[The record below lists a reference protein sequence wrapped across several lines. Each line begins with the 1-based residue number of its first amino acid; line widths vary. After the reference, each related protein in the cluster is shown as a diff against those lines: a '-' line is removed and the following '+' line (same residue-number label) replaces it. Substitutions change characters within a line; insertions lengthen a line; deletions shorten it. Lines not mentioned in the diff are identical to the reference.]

1 MYIHI
6 YNYMHPYNMCDIYN
20 SITYI
25 TRHSIQ
31 LHGIALQCVTLLD
44 TILHLLHQIGLHYF
58 FFYTHASIHTW
69 PSMQAHMHQCLR
81 KCIHA
86 YIHTFIHPCVNV
98 CISACMHT
106 YTHTYTNTTYVRTY
120 VHTYASFHFISF
132 LFIALHC
139 IPLHCIALHT
149 YTPTYITYNTIQI
162 QSTMQGYAMLY
173 HTILYCTIV

>member
-58 FFYTHASIHTW
+58 FFLHPCIHPHMAIHASTHAS
-69 PSMQAHMHQCLR
+69 M
-81 KCIHA
+81 
-86 YIHTFIHPCVNV
+86 
-98 CISACMHT
+98 
-106 YTHTYTNTTYVRTY
+106 
-120 VHTYASFHFISF
+120 
-132 LFIALHC
+132 
-139 IPLHCIALHT
+139 
-149 YTPTYITYNTIQI
+149 PT
-162 QSTMQGYAMLY
+162 
-173 HTILYCTIV
+173 

>member
-1 MYIHI
+1 
-6 YNYMHPYNMCDIYN
+6 MHPYNMCDIYN

-106 YTHTYTNTTYVRTY
+106 YTHIHKHYVRTY
-120 VHTYASFHFISF
+120 IRTHTLHFISF
-132 LFIALHC
+132 HFFSLRCIAF
-139 IPLHCIALHT
+139 HCIALHCV
-149 YTPTYITYNTIQI
+149 TYIHTYIPNIQYNTNPIYNA
-162 QSTMQGYAMLY
+162 GLCYAIPY
-173 HTILYCTIV
+173 HTILHYSIVLV